1 MRIELEVRIVYSE
14 QYIYTNIYL
23 DKAGAHAT
31 DRIVTARKW
40 SQRSYREIAVT
51 LHRVSVV
58 YFKDNELSYDTIQC
72 FLIGP
77 SNTHRK
83 VSIRHDL
90 YRRLFEGFRT
100 LH

>member
-40 SQRSYREIAVT
+40 S
-51 LHRVSVV
+51 
-58 YFKDNELSYDTIQC
+58 
-72 FLIGP
+72 
-77 SNTHRK
+77 
-83 VSIRHDL
+83 
-90 YRRLFEGFRT
+90 
-100 LH
+100 